1 MNNLVTKLSSLAAL
15 LGVVAAIGT
24 GFIQLG
30 KIQAKLDELDK
41 REPVINQTV
50 NLEPVNQKIADV
62 RVELEQVRTEA
73 VGDEVINNLWN
84 LIISVEQKVN
94 ELSNTV
100 AVVSK
105 ENELQAIQIEEIKQE
120 SNNPL
125 TN

>member
-73 VGDEVINNLWN
+73 IDEEVINNLWN
-84 LIISVEQKVN
+84 QIISIEQKVN